1 MDKGKINRKKTR
13 SLNQKILLFM
23 LLISLAGFAFFYII
37 PFAVSFYYSVMDNP
51 ITKEYCG
58 MDNYRELFRNP
69 YFMKGLKNTAFF
81 MAVSIPLNIVLSL
94 CIALGLRGMRQHS
107 GMFHMFFLIPLAIPS
122 ATAAFFWQ
130 NFFGLQGTL
139 NKFLAAFH
147 IAGVDWLNGKYSMLV
162 MVLIFIWK
170 NIGYDMTL
178 FLSGLSNIPEQYYEY
193 ADVEGAGRWW
203 KLKNIT
209 LTYLMPTTFVVIIMT
224 VVNSFKIFKEIYIM
238 TGEYPPD
245 SLYVL
250 QHYMN
255 NMFLSLNYPKLASAA
270 YILTAVMVLFVA
282 CIFGAEKKTSANL
295 NYTG

>member
-1 MDKGKINRKKTR
+1 MDGEKTHSWNKR
-13 SLNQKILLFM
+13 ILLFM
-23 LLISLAGFAFFYII
+23 LFLSLVGFAFFYII
-37 PFAVSFYYSVMDNP
+37 PFAVSFYYSVVDNP
-51 ITKEYCG
+51 ITKEFCG
-58 MDNYRELFRNP
+58 LGNYMELFQNP
-69 YFMKGLKNTAFF
+69 YFMKGLKNTALF
-81 MAVSIPLNIVLSL
+81 MAVSIPLNFLLSL
-94 CIALGLRGMRQHS
+94 CVALGLRGMKQYS
-107 GMFHMFFLIPLAIPS
+107 GMFNMVFLIPLAIPS

-130 NFFGLQGTL
+130 NFFELHGTL
-139 NKFLAAFH
+139 NKFVAAFH
-147 IAGVDWLNGKYSMLV
+147 IPSVDWLNCRYSMLI

-193 ADVEGAGRWW
+193 ADMEGAGRWW

-209 LTYLMPTTFVVIIMT
+209 LTYLIPTTFVVIIMT

-255 NMFLSLNYPKLASAA
+255 NMFLSLNYPKLASAT
-270 YILTAVMVLFVA
+270 YILTTVIVLFVA
-282 CIFGAEKKTSANL
+282 CIFMAEKKISKNL
-295 NYTG
+295 IS